1 MSGGRTASVVLG
13 VAWRNLY
20 TTLKTPSLAVPP
32 VMIPLFTLAVFAG
45 GLSSVRRVPNF
56 DFNGDYTAFAFIFIL
71 VQSSAMCGMFSAVAL
86 ARDFES
92 RFARRLMLAAPHR
105 WQILAGYA
113 LSAIAR
119 AAVTIP
125 ILLVAGLLFGMEVN
139 GSPLQLL
146 GLFGLSLLI
155 AIVAALWAMGVALRK
170 RSAQAQPIMMLPIF
184 TLLFAAP
191 TFMPVPAMQG
201 WLHDVA
207 SWNPLTPF
215 MEAGRGLISGE
226 PEAIA
231 KALAVA
237 GAMAVLFAIWTVTGL
252 RKAEAAGG

>member
-1 MSGGRTASVVLG
+1 MSAGRSLPVVLG

-20 TTLKTPSLAVPP
+20 TTFKTPSLAVPP
-32 VMIPLFTLAVFAG
+32 IAIPLFTLSVLAG
-45 GLSSVRRVPNF
+45 GLTTVRRVPNF

-86 ARDFES
+86 ARDFET

-105 WQILAGYA
+105 WQILAGYTVSA
-113 LSAIAR
+113 LVRAI
-119 AAVTIP
+119 VTIP
-125 ILLVAGLLFGMEVN
+125 ILMVAGLLFGMEVN
-139 GSPLQLL
+139 GSPLEVL

-155 AIVAALWAMGVALRK
+155 AVIAALWAMGVALRK
-170 RSAQAQPIMMLPIF
+170 RSAQAQPLMMLPIF

-237 GAMAVLFAIWTVTGL
+237 AAMAVLFAAWTVTGL

>member
-1 MSGGRTASVVLG
+1 MSGARTISVIRG

-20 TTLKTPSLAVPP
+20 TTMKTPSLAIPP
-32 VMIPLFTLAVFAG
+32 IAIPLFTLAVIAG
-45 GLSSVRRVPNF
+45 GLSAVRRVPNF
-56 DFNGDYTAFAFIFIL
+56 EFNGNYTAFAFIFVL

-86 ARDFES
+86 ARDFET
-92 RFARRLMLAAPHR
+92 RFARRLMLAAPQR
-105 WQILAGYA
+105 WQIVAGYA
-113 LSAIAR
+113 ISALVR
-119 AAVTIP
+119 ALVTVP
-125 ILLVAGLLFGMEVN
+125 ILLLAGLAFGMDVN
-139 GSPLQLL
+139 GQPLQILA
-146 GLFGLSLLI
+146 LFGLSLLI
-155 AIVAALWAMGVALRK
+155 AVIACLWAMGVALRK
-170 RSAQAQPIMMLPIF
+170 RTAQAQPLMMLPIF

-215 MEAGRGLISGE
+215 MEAGRGLLSGE
-226 PEAIA
+226 PESTG

-237 GAMAVLFAIWTVTGL
+237 AVMAVLFAFWTVTGL